1 MAAHHPKTASL
12 SSEERACR
20 DSARPRQALPVPSP
34 TFEEG
39 ESRSELAAQ
48 GHAIGARLAGEAD
61 EQLVR
66 GRREAKRRGRCD
78 RTERPRPL
86 QRHVGADLVI
96 SLVEQILPPKLD
108 PPAAVAP
115 IKTDAPVEDREA
127 VLHLFDVE
135 VRPGVGVTLE
145 PRIEIDERA

>member
-1 MAAHHPKTASL
+1 MIRQP
-12 SSEERACR
+12 
-20 DSARPRQALPVPSP
+20 PRSTRTDTLVPHE
-34 TFEEG
+34 TLF
-39 ESRSELAAQ
+39 RS
-48 GHAIGARLAGEAD
+48 
-61 EQLVR
+61 
-66 GRREAKRRGRCD
+66 
-78 RTERPRPL
+78 TERPRPL

>member
-1 MAAHHPKTASL
+1 MI
-12 SSEERACR
+12 RR
-20 DSARPRQALPVPSP
+20 QPRSTRTDTLFPY
-34 TFEEG
+34 TTLF
-39 ESRSELAAQ
+39 RS
-48 GHAIGARLAGEAD
+48 
-61 EQLVR
+61 
-66 GRREAKRRGRCD
+66 
-78 RTERPRPL
+78 PRPL

-115 IKTDAPVEDREA
+115 IKTDAAVEDREA

-145 PRIEIDERA
+145 PRVEIDERAQPAVADRRRPADPPGRALCGGFRPPAPGPQEPHRRQRPPAPADHTERRSDG

>member
-48 GHAIGARLAGEAD
+48 GHATGARLAGEAD

-66 GRREAKRRGRCD
+66 GRRKAERRGRCD

-86 QRHVGADLVI
+86 QRHVGADLVRSEEHTSELQSLMRI
-96 SLVEQILPPKLD
+96 SYAVFCLKKKKIVCTKAQHNDINQILTCQ
-108 PPAAVAP
+108 A
-115 IKTDAPVEDREA
+115 R
-127 VLHLFDVE
+127 
-135 VRPGVGVTLE
+135 
-145 PRIEIDERA
+145 